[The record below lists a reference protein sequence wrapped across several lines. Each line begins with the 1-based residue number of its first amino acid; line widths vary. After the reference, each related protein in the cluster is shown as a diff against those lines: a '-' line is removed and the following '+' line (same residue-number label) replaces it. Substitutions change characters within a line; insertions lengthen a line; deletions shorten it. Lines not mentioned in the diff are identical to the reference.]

1 MQEAPALTLYSNR
14 FGHLLRV
21 ILATLLLVT
30 PGVSLLFGGSKNNP
44 LQEILGVISLVIAGG
59 LLLYSLYYLVTPIPL
74 LRLDSTGLSY
84 QRFPLVVH
92 RIRWEN
98 VEDISAF
105 REARKRRSK
114 EKQRPYLMIKISLKL
129 GAISE
134 YKGHHEFSYILHS
147 TDISFVTSKKI
158 VEYMRRFHALNYQ
171 DLFV

>member
-21 ILATLLLVT
+21 ILTTLLLVT

-74 LRLDSTGLSY
+74 LCLDRTAFSY
-84 QRFPLVVH
+84 QRFPLIVR

-98 VEDISAF
+98 IEHISAI
-105 REARKRRSK
+105 REGDKRRDKSK
-114 EKQRPYLMIKISLKL
+114 QLPHLVVKNSIKPEVIL
-129 GAISE
+129 AH
-134 YKGHHEFSYILHS
+134 KGPHEFSYTLLYK
-147 TDISFVTSKKI
+147 DLI
-158 VEYMRRFHALNYQ
+158 VSPEKLVEFIRRFHTVSYQ
-171 DLFV
+171 DLFA